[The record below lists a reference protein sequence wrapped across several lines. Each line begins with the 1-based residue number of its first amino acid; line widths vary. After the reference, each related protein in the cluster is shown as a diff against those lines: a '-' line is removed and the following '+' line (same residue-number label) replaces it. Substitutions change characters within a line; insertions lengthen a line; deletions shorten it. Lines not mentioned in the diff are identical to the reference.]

1 MLYFIGKLVLRIG
14 AEFFFGKHHLKNLER
29 LNTGKPLVVCSNHA
43 SAHLDGVLIMIFS
56 KRKFHVLVRADVFKK
71 KWVASLLAK
80 INLIPIYRMRD
91 GFSSLEKNSQTFDLC
106 YEILKNNGA
115 IIIFP
120 EANCEPERKL
130 RKMHKGAAKIA
141 MMAEERSNYTLGVEM
156 ATVGI
161 TQERIISPGGRIF
174 LEASEPFSL
183 KPYYERYKEN
193 NNKACNEIIDDVETD
208 LRTVLPVI
216 EETKDE
222 FLFEQI
228 VTQKGNIDKLPVWK
242 STAKLINESDVD
254 LKIALTSAIKD
265 FNTYLHKNGIN
276 QKTIA
281 YLQVKSRLKRWA
293 YLLLNA
299 IDIIALFPFFILGT
313 VFNYWPIYF
322 TGKLCNKIFKDL
334 CFINGTHFAA
344 STFLL
349 IIGYF
354 FYFIILSL
362 YVNLLSVIIS
372 IFILLV
378 CGLVSYH
385 YKKRAI
391 NYYRAIRYEFA
402 GDSKRKEWR
411 AQSRIISS
419 EIAEWVKN

>member
-1 MLYFIGKLVLRIG
+1 MLYFIGKLILRIG

-29 LNTGKPLVVCSNHA
+29 LNTGMPLIVCANHA

-71 KWVASLLAK
+71 KWVANLLAK

-130 RKMHKGAAKIA
+130 RKLHKGAAKIA
-141 MMAEERSNYTLGVEM
+141 MMAEERSDYKLGVEM
-156 ATVGI
+156 ATLGI
-161 TQERIISPGGRIF
+161 TQERILKPGGRIF

-183 KPYYERYKEN
+183 KQYFDRYKEN
-193 NNKACNEIIDDVETD
+193 NNKACIEIIDDIETD

-216 EETKDE
+216 EEHQDE

-228 VTQKGNIDKLPVWK
+228 VTRKNNVDKLSIWK

-254 LKIALTSAIKD
+254 LKHALTSAIKD
-265 FNTYLHKNGIN
+265 FNKYLKKSGID
-276 QKTIA
+276 QSTIDR
-281 YLQVKSRLKRWA
+281 LQVKSRIKRW
-293 YLLLNA
+293 LNILVNT
-299 IDIIALFPFFILGT
+299 IDIIALFPFFLLGII
-313 VFNYWPIYF
+313 FNYWPIYI
-322 TGKLCNKIFKDL
+322 TGKLSNKIFKDL

-349 IIGYF
+349 ILAYIFYAILIG
-354 FYFIILSL
+354 I
-362 YVNLLSVIIS
+362 YVNLISVIIA
-372 IFILLV
+372 IIILLV

-385 YKKRAI
+385 YRRRAI
-391 NYYRAIRYEFA
+391 EYYKAIRYEFA
-402 GDSKRKEWR
+402 GDKRRKEWR

>member
-1 MLYFIGKLVLRIG
+1 MLYFIGKLLLRIG

-91 GFSSLEKNSQTFDLC
+91 GFSSLEKNSETFDLC

-174 LEASEPFSL
+174 LEASEPFTL
-183 KPYYERYKEN
+183 KPYHERYKEN
-193 NNKACNEIIDDVETD
+193 NNKACNEIIDDVEAD

-216 EETKDE
+216 EENKDE

-228 VTQKGNIDKLPVWK
+228 VTRKSNIDNLSVWK
-242 STAKLINESDVD
+242 STAKLVNESDVD
-254 LKIALTSAIKD
+254 LKQALTSAIKD
-265 FNTYLHKNGIN
+265 FNKYLHKNGID
-276 QKTIA
+276 QKTIE

-293 YLLLNA
+293 FLLINVVDL
-299 IDIIALFPFFILGT
+299 IALFPFFLLGL
-313 VFNYWPIYF
+313 VFNYWPIYI
-322 TGKLCNKIFKDL
+322 TGKICNKLFKDL

-349 IIGYF
+349 IIAYI
-354 FYFIILSL
+354 FYFVLIGI

-372 IFILLV
+372 ILILLI

-385 YKKRAI
+385 YKRRAI
-391 NYYRAIRYEFA
+391 NYYKAIRYEFA
-402 GDSKRKEWR
+402 GDKKRKEWR